1 MEVRTKSAEQTIKK
15 KLADL
20 SRKNRYQEIISV
32 VTQNVHQSIDL
43 QTVLDNS
50 IEAMRKNIDKLD
62 IVTIYLVEGD
72 DIVVKAHKGFTKD
85 YIKRA
90 GRIPYPKGATWK
102 TIIEGKSRYVPDVD
116 LDDSLGPAGRDMGV
130 KCFLIVPLFIDK
142 KAIGAIGWGSFPDVF
157 RTKILEINK

>member
-1 MEVRTKSAEQTIKK
+1 MEVRTKNAEEIIQK
-15 KLADL
+15 KLDDL

-72 DIVVKAHKGFTKD
+72 DIVERHTKD
-85 YIKRA
+85 LR
-90 GRIPYPKGATWK
+90 K
-102 TIIEGKSRYVPDVD
+102 TI
-116 LDDSLGPAGRDMGV
+116 
-130 KCFLIVPLFIDK
+130 
-142 KAIGAIGWGSFPDVF
+142 
-157 RTKILEINK
+157 

>member
-1 MEVRTKSAEQTIKK
+1 MEVRTKSAEETIKK

-72 DIVVKAHKGFTKD
+72 DIVERHTKD
-85 YIKRA
+85 LR
-90 GRIPYPKGATWK
+90 K
-102 TIIEGKSRYVPDVD
+102 TI
-116 LDDSLGPAGRDMGV
+116 
-130 KCFLIVPLFIDK
+130 
-142 KAIGAIGWGSFPDVF
+142 
-157 RTKILEINK
+157 